1 MARNRTLNDLKSRMD
16 EVILSFIENPAK
28 DYASYLERVGLYN
41 GLQQAM
47 LIVVQAEDEDD
58 N

>member
-1 MARNRTLNDLKSRMD
+1 MNNAVLNDIKSRMD

-47 LIVVQAEDEDD
+47 LIVVQADKDD